1 MMENSEVMSSPLV
14 SVVMP
19 SMNQPG
25 FIDAAITSVLSQDYP
40 HIELIVADGGS
51 RQDTLDI
58 LARRQRQDARLRYFS
73 RPDRGPAHALNDAMA
88 AVRGTVIGWLNSDDM
103 YAPGAVKRAM
113 AVLSEQPRLLMVYGH
128 GQHIDGDDKPI
139 GDYPTLPPSTPVS
152 RFEQGC
158 FICQP
163 TMFLRRSARILLGT
177 LDEGLKAAFDF
188 EYWLRAFCAFPERI
202 GFVDEVQAYSRLHDD
217 CITMRMRRTVALE
230 GMKVL
235 ARHLGAAPKEWLL
248 TYTDELLAQDPEEN
262 GVADIAAHLRETA
275 GIAAAWMTKKEQT
288 ELETAL
294 ARRLHGK

>member
-1 MMENSEVMSSPLV
+1 MMENAVVMQSPLV

-19 SMNQPG
+19 SMNQPA

-40 HIELIVADGGS
+40 NIELIVADGGS
-51 RQDTLDI
+51 RADTLEI
-58 LARRQRQDARLRYFS
+58 LVRRQQQDGRLRYFS
-73 RPDRGPAHALNDAMA
+73 RPDRGPAHALNDAMN

-103 YAPGAVKRAM
+103 YAPGAISRAM
-113 AVLSEQPRLLMVYGH
+113 AVLAEQPRLLMVYGH
-128 GQHIDGDDKPI
+128 GQHIDGKDQPI
-139 GDYPTLPPSTPVS
+139 GDYPTLPPSVPVAS
-152 RFEQGC
+152 FKEGC

-177 LDEGLKAAFDF
+177 LDEQLKAAFDF

-230 GMKVL
+230 GMQVL
-235 ARHLGAAPKEWLL
+235 ARHLGSAPKEWLL
-248 TYTDELLAQDPEEN
+248 TYADELLAQDPQES
-262 GVADIAAHLRETA
+262 GIADVAAHLRETA
-275 GIAAAWMTKKEQT
+275 GIAAAWMTKKEQP

-294 ARRLHGK
+294 ARRLYGK